1 MLDRRADEFA
11 WLLDQLAGHVEW
23 GVKVYALPP
32 APGSPEPAAV
42 SAAADTSPGRDYLRS
57 RQRQRRSGEDAWRA
71 AHDAVLRIDAAARG
85 LAVDRVQHRL
95 QEGELATGPG
105 YNVSNNAYLVPRERG
120 EEFQSQLL
128 GAAESLDGIRVD
140 ITGPWAPY
148 SFTASDDTDDA
159 QETHRE
165 GGAEAETTE
174 RKAGT
179 Q

>member
-1 MLDRRADEFA
+1 M
-11 WLLDQLAGHVEW
+11 
-23 GVKVYALPP
+23 
-32 APGSPEPAAV
+32 
-42 SAAADTSPGRDYLRS
+42 
-57 RQRQRRSGEDAWRA
+57 
-71 AHDAVLRIDAAARG
+71 
-85 LAVDRVQHRL
+85 
-95 QEGELATGPG
+95 
-105 YNVSNNAYLVPRERG
+105 PRERG